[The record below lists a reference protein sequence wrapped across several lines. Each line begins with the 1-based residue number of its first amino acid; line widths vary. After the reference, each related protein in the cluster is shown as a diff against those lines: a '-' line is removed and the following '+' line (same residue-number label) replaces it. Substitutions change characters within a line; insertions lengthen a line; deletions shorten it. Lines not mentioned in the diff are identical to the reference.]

1 MRIRSVSKYMYVISW
16 FLYLVEWWVVA
27 VQNDALI
34 LFAIFFLVL
43 MGFVRLFWLC
53 MSMYQATAAS
63 LSFLLIM

>member
-1 MRIRSVSKYMYVISW
+1 
-16 FLYLVEWWVVA
+16 VVA